1 MNTVKIELTEK
12 QILDMLENMYF
23 QIRKEENYN
32 VDTHEF
38 ECDDNTS
45 QWHFDLLISYNLV
58 ASQLPEEIRNKKMR
72 WYRHNFNPIVIKNEE
87 LITSRIWCI

>member
-12 QILDMLENMYF
+12 QILDMLENMYYK
-23 QIRKEENYN
+23 ISEDRNYN

-38 ECDDNTS
+38 ECTDETLLWN
-45 QWHFDLLISYNLV
+45 FDLLISYNLV

-72 WYRHNFNPIVIKNEE
+72 WHRHNFNPIVIKNEE
-87 LITSRIWCI
+87 LVTSRIWYI